1 MGQSSLDSFAAVR
14 KRRQSSHNNNNFANC
29 LDKINKIDQRKQTR
43 KIKII

>member
-29 LDKINKIDQRKQTR
+29 LDKIDQRKQTR
-43 KIKII
+43 KIKIIIS